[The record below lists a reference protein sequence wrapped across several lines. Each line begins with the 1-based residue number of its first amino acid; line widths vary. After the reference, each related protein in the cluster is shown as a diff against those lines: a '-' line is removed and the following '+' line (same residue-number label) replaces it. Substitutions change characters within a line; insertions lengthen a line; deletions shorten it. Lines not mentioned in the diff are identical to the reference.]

1 MTNEESSSKVD
12 RSGRANKGSYMQ
24 DDWAAYAL
32 EESKK
37 AGQPAHTSPEAV
49 NGAVQHNQ
57 STNGVAQPIA
67 LSALSRL
74 RNAAVNDRIKEIE
87 ERLAK
92 ERDVIPG
99 MITTG
104 TVTLVYAPSGAGK
117 TVWILGNLFQSI
129 RNNLIRGSDV
139 IYFNEDDGAKGVL
152 QKAKLGHKHG
162 MTMVTLANSPDPTLR
177 NTADALRLLT
187 AIRQEGEADGKIVIC
202 DTLKK
207 FAPVLNKSDMRE
219 ILHVFREFAAAGGT
233 VILLGHC
240 NKHRTMDGRLIYEGV
255 GDLKADVDNMFGL
268 DPLNDKFA
276 TYQELLVINEKD
288 RSQISF
294 EGGFK
299 YKQTGALISY
309 EESVDSVQFMSP
321 DQISDLKDKQ
331 RGQINVGK
339 ALSKY
344 EDEYVLLHSI
354 MKDGKSYSQSD
365 LFSFL
370 NDDDVNPNGC
380 SRKTLRNC
388 IDLLKNN
395 HLKLERRGA
404 HGKKFYQWQSF

>member
-1 MTNEESSSKVD
+1 MNG
-12 RSGRANKGSYMQ
+12 SGRANKGIYMP
-24 DDWAAYAL
+24 DDWDTYVL
-32 EESKK
+32 EENKK
-37 AGQPAHTSPEAV
+37 TGQMPQVSPDSM
-49 NGAVQHNQ
+49 NGLVSNNQ
-57 STNGVAQPIA
+57 STNGVAHPIA
-67 LSALSRL
+67 ASSLSRL
-74 RNAAVNDRIKEIE
+74 RNAAVNDRIQELE
-87 ERLAK
+87 DRLAK

-129 RNNLIRGSDV
+129 RNNLISGSDV

-162 MTMVTLANSPDPTLR
+162 MTMVTLATSPDPYLR
-177 NTADALRLLT
+177 NTSDALRLLS

-207 FAPVLNKSDMRE
+207 FAPVLNKADMRE
-219 ILHVFREFAAAGGT
+219 VLHVFREFAAAGGT

-276 TYQELLVINEKD
+276 EHQELLVINEKD

-309 EESVDSVQFMSP
+309 EESVDSVQFMSS
-321 DQISDLKDKQ
+321 DQISDLKNKQ
-331 RGQINVGK
+331 RAQINVGK

-344 EDEYVLLHSI
+344 EDEFVLLSSV
-354 MKDGKSYSQSD
+354 MKDGKSYSQSE
-365 LFSFL
+365 LFGLL
-370 NDDDVNPNGC
+370 NDEEINPNGC
-380 SRKTLRNC
+380 SRKTLRTC
-388 IDLLKNN
+388 IDLLKDN
-395 HLKLERRGA
+395 HLHLERRGA

>member
-1 MTNEESSSKVD
+1 MTNRASSFRVD

-24 DDWAAYAL
+24 DDWAAYVR
-32 EESKK
+32 EQNKII
-37 AGQPAHTSPEAV
+37 GQSPQSSPDAI
-49 NGAVQHNQ
+49 NGSVQHDQ
-57 STNGVAQPIA
+57 SISGVSGQIA
-67 LSALSRL
+67 VSSLSRL
-74 RNAAVNDRIKEIE
+74 RSAAINDRIQELE
-87 ERLAK
+87 DRLAK

-162 MTMVTLANSPDPTLR
+162 MTMVTLATSPDPGLR
-177 NTADALRLLT
+177 NTSDALRLLS

-207 FAPVLNKSDMRE
+207 FAPVLNKADMRE
-219 ILHVFREFAAAGGT
+219 VLHVFREFAAAGGT

-276 TYQELLVINEKD
+276 VHQELLVINEKD

-321 DQISDLKDKQ
+321 DQISDLKNKQ
-331 RGQINVGK
+331 KGQINIGK
-339 ALSKY
+339 ALGKY
-344 EDEYVLLHSI
+344 EDEFVLLSSV
-354 MKDGKSYSQSD
+354 MKDGRSYSQSD
-365 LFSFL
+365 LFSLL
-370 NDDDVNPNGC
+370 NDDEVNPNGC

-388 IDLLKNN
+388 IDLLKDNY
-395 HLKLERRGA
+395 LQLERRGA
-404 HGKKFYQWQSF
+404 HGKKFYRWQSF